1 VNAIKRVLYAV
12 LPATALAACTVGPN
26 YRPASP
32 AALGVPASYSVATL
46 IYSGRRLIAPERT
59 RRQGIGNNMTRA
71 GFCHS
76 QGEVK
81 MADDKS
87 KRGGPDRRRVAGD
100 EGYEVNYFARKHG
113 ITKQQAE
120 DLIKKVGNN
129 REKLN
134 AAAAR
139 LK

>member
-1 VNAIKRVLYAV
+1 
-12 LPATALAACTVGPN
+12 
-26 YRPASP
+26 
-32 AALGVPASYSVATL
+32 
-46 IYSGRRLIAPERT
+46 
-59 RRQGIGNNMTRA
+59 
-71 GFCHS
+71 
-76 QGEVK
+76 

-87 KRGGPDRRRVAGD
+87 KLGGADRRRVAAG

-120 DLIKKVGNN
+120 DLIKKVGND

-134 AAAAR
+134 AAAAK